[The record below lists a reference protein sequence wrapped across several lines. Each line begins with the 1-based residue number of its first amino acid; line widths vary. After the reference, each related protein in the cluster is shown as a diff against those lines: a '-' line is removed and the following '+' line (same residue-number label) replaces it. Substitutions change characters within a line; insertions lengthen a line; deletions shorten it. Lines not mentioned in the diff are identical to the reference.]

1 MNDLTTPNVDVLLK
15 GVRRCTRNHQAT
27 RLDVDA
33 QLGRFSCFKIQSFS
47 HWSAFSL
54 MHIMELTLMTKLLG
68 TLGLTS
74 ALALASSVAFAEVKI
89 GAIFDLTG
97 GLNIY
102 GIQQDNALD
111 LAVKTINAAGGV
123 TGEPVTVVSYD
134 AQSELSKYTQ
144 FAQTSVLRDG
154 ISAMFAGLTSSSR
167 EAIRPIFREANIPYF
182 YSSLYEGGACDRQ
195 TFVTGS
201 SASQQLNV
209 LIEWAVKNYGP
220 KIYIMAPDYNF
231 GTISGHWIHEYAGQY
246 GAEVVGEDY
255 LALSVTDYA
264 PTIQKIQA
272 ASPDVVV
279 ALPVGANQTGF
290 LEQFAA
296 AGLKDSIGVVST
308 NYGSGNQQVVVSP
321 QAGEGLVSAMGYFP
335 SVESE
340 ANTQFKA
347 AWEAEYGTDI
357 PIVAGA
363 VDVWNAVHLWA
374 KAANMAG
381 TTDPDAVIA
390 ALESGLTFDAPNG
403 TVTLEPSSHHLRQD
417 IYIARGND
425 SNGFDIVQTFENA
438 EPTYENLMCNLI
450 ENPDLAEHFTPES

>member
-1 MNDLTTPNVDVLLK
+1 MRK
-15 GVRRCTRNHQAT
+15 
-27 RLDVDA
+27 
-33 QLGRFSCFKIQSFS
+33 
-47 HWSAFSL
+47 
-54 MHIMELTLMTKLLG
+54 HIR
-68 TLGLTS
+68 TLGLTTAV
-74 ALALASSVAFAEVKI
+74 ALFATLAQAETKV

-102 GIQQDNALD
+102 GIQQNNALN
-111 LAVKTINAAGGV
+111 LAIESVNASGGV
-123 TGEPVTVVSYD
+123 NGEPVTVIGYD
-134 AQSELSKYTQ
+134 AQSELAKYTQ

-167 EAIRPIFREANIPYF
+167 EAIRPIFRKANIPYF
-182 YSSLYEGGACDRQ
+182 YSSLYEGGACDKQ

-209 LIEWAVKNYGP
+209 LIKWAVENYGK

-231 GTISGHWIHEYAGQY
+231 GTISGHWVHEYARQN

-255 LALSVTDYA
+255 LALSVTDYS

-272 ASPDVVV
+272 AKPDVVV

-296 AGLKDSIGVVST
+296 AGLKDNIGVVST

-321 QAGEGLVSAMGYFP
+321 QAGEGLISAMGYFP
-335 SVESE
+335 SVASD
-340 ANTQFKA
+340 ANAKFKS
-347 AWEAEYGTDI
+347 AWEAKYGTDT

-374 KAANMAG
+374 AAANKAG
-381 TTDPDAVIA
+381 SSDAEQVIA

-403 TVTLEPSSHHLRQD
+403 TVTLEPGSHHLRQD
-417 IYIARGND
+417 IYIAEGD
-425 SNGFDIVQTFENA
+425 SEHGFKIVQTFSSSA
-438 EPTYENLMCNLI
+438 PTYENEKCNLI
-450 ENPDLAEHFTPES
+450 DNPNLAEHFSPENQ

>member
-1 MNDLTTPNVDVLLK
+1 MK
-15 GVRRCTRNHQAT
+15 
-27 RLDVDA
+27 
-33 QLGRFSCFKIQSFS
+33 KY
-47 HWSAFSL
+47 
-54 MHIMELTLMTKLLG
+54 
-68 TLGLTS
+68 LTS
-74 ALALASSVAFAEVKI
+74 SAVALAAVLTASTAFAEVKI

-102 GIQQDNALD
+102 GFQQDNALD
-111 LAVKTINAAGGV
+111 LAVASVNEAGGV
-123 TGEPVTVVSYD
+123 NGEEVVVVGYD

-144 FAQTSVLRDG
+144 FAQTAVLRDG

-201 SASQQLNV
+201 SASQQLSV
-209 LIEWAVKNYGP
+209 LMEWAVETYGP
-220 KIYIMAPDYNF
+220 RVYIMAPDYNF
-231 GTISGHWIHEYAGQY
+231 GTISGHWIHEYAKQF

-272 ASPDVVV
+272 SNPDVVV
-279 ALPVGANQTGF
+279 ALPVGSAQTGF

-296 AGLKDSIGVVST
+296 AGLKENIGVVST

-340 ANTQFKA
+340 ANAAFLA
-347 AWEAEYGTDI
+347 AWEEAYGTDT
-357 PIVAGA
+357 PVVAGA

-374 KAANMAG
+374 AAANKAG
-381 TTDPDAVIA
+381 STDADDVIA
-390 ALESGLTFDAPNG
+390 ALESGLSFEAPNG
-403 TVTLEPSSHHLRQD
+403 TVTLEPGSHHLRQD
-417 IYIARGND
+417 IYIASGNAA
-425 SNGFDIVQTFENA
+425 NGFDIIQTFENSA
-438 EPTYENLMCNLI
+438 PTYENEVCDLVA
-450 ENPDLAEHFTPES
+450 NPDLAEHFTPEG

>member
-1 MNDLTTPNVDVLLK
+1 M
-15 GVRRCTRNHQAT
+15 
-27 RLDVDA
+27 
-33 QLGRFSCFKIQSFS
+33 KIF
-47 HWSAFSL
+47 FR
-54 MHIMELTLMTKLLG
+54 
-68 TLGLTS
+68 TLGVSTAIALT
-74 ALALASSVAFAEVKI
+74 AGLAHAETKV

-102 GIQQDNALD
+102 GIQQNNALN
-111 LAVKTINAAGGV
+111 LAIESINAAGGV
-123 TGEPVTVVSYD
+123 NGEQVTVVGYD
-134 AQSELSKYTQ
+134 AQSELAKYTQ

-167 EAIRPIFREANIPYF
+167 EAIRPIFRKANIPYF
-182 YSSLYEGGACDRQ
+182 YSSLYEGGACDKQ

-209 LIEWAVKNYGP
+209 LIEWAVENYGK

-231 GTISGHWIHEYAGQY
+231 GTISGHWIHEYAKQN

-272 ASPDVVV
+272 AKPDVVV

-296 AGLKDSIGVVST
+296 AGLKETIGVVST

-321 QAGEGLVSAMGYFP
+321 QAGEGLISAMGYFP
-335 SVESE
+335 SVESD
-340 ANTQFKA
+340 ANAKFKA
-347 AWEAEYGTDI
+347 AWEAKYGTDT

-374 KAANMAG
+374 AAANKAG
-381 TTDPDAVIA
+381 STDPDQVIA
-390 ALESGLTFDAPNG
+390 ALESGLTFEAPNG
-403 TVTLEPSSHHLRQD
+403 TVKLEPGSHHLTQD
-417 IYIARGND
+417 IYIAKGD
-425 SNGFDIVQTFENA
+425 SNHGFEIIQTFANA
-438 EPTYENLMCNLI
+438 APTYENEVCNLI
-450 ENPDLAEHFTPES
+450 DNPGLAEHFTPEN

>member
-1 MNDLTTPNVDVLLK
+1 MKN
-15 GVRRCTRNHQAT
+15 
-27 RLDVDA
+27 
-33 QLGRFSCFKIQSFS
+33 F
-47 HWSAFSL
+47 
-54 MHIMELTLMTKLLG
+54 LG
-68 TLGLTS
+68 TISLTS
-74 ALALASSVAFAEVKI
+74 VIALTSSAALAEVKV

-111 LAVKTINAAGGV
+111 LAIASVNAAGGV
-123 TGEPVTVVSYD
+123 NGEEVTVVSYD

-154 ISAMFAGLTSSSR
+154 IVAMFAGLTSSSR

-182 YSSLYEGGACDRQ
+182 YSSLYEGGACDKQ

-209 LIEWAVKNYGP
+209 LIEWAVENYGP

-231 GTISGHWIHEYAGQY
+231 GTISGHWVHEYAKQH

-272 ASPDVVV
+272 ANPDVVV
-279 ALPVGANQTGF
+279 ALPVGSAQTGF

-296 AGLKDSIGVVST
+296 AGLKEDIGVVST

-321 QAGEGLVSAMGYFP
+321 RAGEGLVSAMGYFP

-340 ANTQFKA
+340 ANMAFKA
-347 AWEAEYGTDI
+347 AWEAEYGTNT

-374 KAANMAG
+374 AAANKAG
-381 TTDPDAVIA
+381 TTEADAVIA

-403 TVTLEPSSHHLRQD
+403 TVTLEPGSHHLRQD

-425 SNGFDIVQTFENA
+425 SNGFDIIETFA
-438 EPTYENLMCNLI
+438 DSAPTYENEMCNLI
-450 ENPDLAEHFTPES
+450 ENPGLAEHFTPEG

>member
-1 MNDLTTPNVDVLLK
+1 MKNTLKDVL
-15 GVRRCTRNHQAT
+15 G
-27 RLDVDA
+27 RL
-33 QLGRFSCFKIQSFS
+33 S
-47 HWSAFSL
+47 
-54 MHIMELTLMTKLLG
+54 
-68 TLGLTS
+68 LTS
-74 ALALASSVAFAEVKI
+74 VIALASSAAFADVKV

-102 GIQQDNALD
+102 GIQQNNALN
-111 LAVKTINAAGGV
+111 LAIKNVNAAGGV
-123 TGEPVTVVSYD
+123 NGETVTVVGYD

-209 LIEWAVKNYGP
+209 LMNWAVETYGP

-231 GTISGHWIHEYAGQY
+231 GTISGHWIHKFAADN

-279 ALPVGANQTGF
+279 ALPVGAAQTGF

-296 AGLKDSIGVVST
+296 AGLKDTIGVVST

-335 SVESE
+335 SVESD
-340 ANTQFKA
+340 ANAAFKA
-347 AWEAEYGTDI
+347 AWEAEYGSDT

-374 KAANMAG
+374 AAVNKAG
-381 TTDPDAVIA
+381 TADTEEVIA
-390 ALESGLTFDAPNG
+390 ALESGLTFEAPNG
-403 TVTLEPSSHHLRQD
+403 TVTLEPGSHHLRQD
-417 IYIARGND
+417 VYIARGNAN
-425 SNGFDIVQTFENA
+425 SGFDIVQTFEDSA
-438 EPTYENLMCNLI
+438 PTYENEMCDLI
-450 ENPDLAEHFTPES
+450 ENPDLAEHFIPEG

>member
-1 MNDLTTPNVDVLLK
+1 MKNII
-15 GVRRCTRNHQAT
+15 RA
-27 RLDVDA
+27 
-33 QLGRFSCFKIQSFS
+33 
-47 HWSAFSL
+47 
-54 MHIMELTLMTKLLG
+54 
-68 TLGLTS
+68 LGLTT
-74 ALALASSVAFAEVKI
+74 ALALTSSAAIADVKV

-102 GIQQDNALD
+102 GIQQNNALN
-111 LAVKTINAAGGV
+111 LAIESINDAGGV
-123 TGEPVTVVSYD
+123 NGEQVEVIGYD

-167 EAIRPIFREANIPYF
+167 EAIRPIFRKANIPYF
-182 YSSLYEGGACDRQ
+182 YSSLYEGGACDKQ

-209 LIEWAVKNYGP
+209 LIEWAIKNYGK

-231 GTISGHWIHEYAGQY
+231 GTISGHWIREYAKQK

-272 ASPDVVV
+272 AKPDVVV

-296 AGLKDSIGVVST
+296 AGLKDNIGVVST

-335 SVESE
+335 SVENE
-340 ANTQFKA
+340 ENTAFKA
-347 AWEAEYGTDI
+347 KWEAKYGDET

-363 VDVWNAVHLWA
+363 VDVWNAAHLWA
-374 KAANMAG
+374 QAANRAG
-381 TTDPDAVIA
+381 TTDADKVIEQ
-390 ALESGLTFDAPNG
+390 LENGLFFYAPNG
-403 TVTLEPSSHHLRQD
+403 LVTLEPGSHHLRQD
-417 IYIARGND
+417 IYIARGNAN
-425 SNGFDIVQTFENA
+425 NGFDIIKTYPDA
-438 EPTYENLMCNLI
+438 SPIYENIMCNLV
-450 ENPDLAEHFTPES
+450 ENPDLAEHFTPEDL